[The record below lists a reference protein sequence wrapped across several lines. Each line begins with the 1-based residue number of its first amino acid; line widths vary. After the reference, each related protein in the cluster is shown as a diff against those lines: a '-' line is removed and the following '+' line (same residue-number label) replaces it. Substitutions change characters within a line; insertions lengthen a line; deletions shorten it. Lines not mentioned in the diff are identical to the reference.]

1 MTTGSP
7 ALTRDNILLHA
18 KSLPAA
24 PQVLAGLCELLQEIN
39 TGLDE
44 ISDQI
49 RLDPALAARVIRISN
64 SVVFGGGGRIGSV
77 DDAVNRVGF
86 GELLRLVGV
95 ATAANLV
102 DRALVNYGLDADK
115 LRESLLLHALA
126 AEAVG
131 MFAEVDVRTA
141 YAGGLLR
148 AIGMMVLD
156 RAARGRVAEGE
167 GFDPQKFHGYH
178 EWEGARFGLASTEV
192 ATMVLDE
199 WRFPAELVSAVQ
211 EHLLLDARGYDDR
224 LAVVLNVAGAIV
236 AENGGALPGDRGY
249 WALTP
254 EKLSAIGLDDSSFQA
269 ANQQARARFEQ
280 QRAALY

>member
-1 MTTGSP
+1 MMTGSP
-7 ALTRDNILLHA
+7 VLTRDNILA
-18 KSLPAA
+18 QARTLPAA
-24 PQVLAGLCELLQEIN
+24 PQVLAGLCELLQEVN

-77 DDAVNRVGF
+77 DEAVNRVGF
-86 GELLRLVGV
+86 SELLRLVGV

-102 DRALVNYGLDADK
+102 DRSLANYGIEADK

-126 AEAVG
+126 SEAVA
-131 MFAEVDVRTA
+131 MYAEVDVRTA

-156 RAARGRVAEGE
+156 RAARGRLEPADA
-167 GFDPQKFHGYH
+167 FNAQKFAGYH
-178 EWEGARFGLASTEV
+178 EWEGARFGLGSTEV

-199 WRFPAELVSAVQ
+199 WRFPSELVSAVQ
-211 EHLLLDARGYDDR
+211 EHLLIGGRGFDDR
-224 LAVVLNVAGAIV
+224 LACVLNVAGAIV
-236 AENGGALPGDRGY
+236 ADNGCALEGDRAC
-249 WALTP
+249 WTLTP
-254 EKLSAIGLDDSSFQA
+254 EKLAAAGLDEHAFQA
-269 ANQQARARFEQ
+269 ASEQARTRFTQ
-280 QRAALY
+280 QRSALY